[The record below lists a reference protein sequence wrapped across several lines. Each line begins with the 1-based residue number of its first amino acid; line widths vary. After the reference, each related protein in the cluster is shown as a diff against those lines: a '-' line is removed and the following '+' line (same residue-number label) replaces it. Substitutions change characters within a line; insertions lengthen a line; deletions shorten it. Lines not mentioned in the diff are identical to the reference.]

1 MLKTDVFEESL
12 GEGLYANLTSHANY
26 VVGIDLSAVTAHAAK
41 KRHAGLLAIG
51 ADVVC
56 QPFAD
61 RTFDVIISI
70 STIDHFESKDSII
83 AGLYE
88 LYRLLKVG
96 GQLII
101 TLDNVANP
109 IIAIRNILPC
119 NLLSRLNL
127 VPYYVGA
134 SLKKDELQQYL
145 ELVGFEVAEI
155 NSIMHFPR
163 ILAMA
168 MAAITQNPSRRR
180 LQKHLLNFLLNFER
194 ISVWPTRFLTGYFIA
209 ANAIKP

>member
-12 GEGLYANLTSHANY
+12 GEGLYANLTSQAKY
-26 VVGIDLSAVTAHAAK
+26 VVGIDLSAVTAQAAK

-51 ADVVC
+51 ADVRC
-56 QPFAD
+56 QPFVD

-70 STIDHFESKDSII
+70 STIDHFESKDRII

-101 TLDNVANP
+101 TLDNLANP
-109 IIAIRNILPC
+109 IIAIRNILPY

-134 SLKKDELQQYL
+134 TLKKDELQQYL
-145 ELVGFEVAEI
+145 ELVGFEVVEI
-155 NSIMHFPR
+155 KSIMHFPR
-163 ILAMA
+163 IFAMA
-168 MAAITQNPSRRR
+168 MAAIAQNHSSGR
-180 LQKHLLNFLLNFER
+180 LQKHLLNFLLSFER